1 MIKMEWINESFRL
14 SDSPNDIKPEAVRRL
29 LIHSYWASRRTTD
42 IIAKSMKGS
51 LNFGVFFEGRL
62 VGFARVITDRTTFA
76 YLCDVIIDE
85 EFRGHGTG
93 QWMLKCIIEHPVIKE
108 TRQMLLTKDA
118 QGFYEKF
125 GFKTRESM
133 VRNSHNSL
141 VK

>member
-1 MIKMEWINESFRL
+1 MEWINKGFRL
-14 SDSPNDIKPEAVRRL
+14 SDNSNDIKPEAVRKL
-29 LIHSYWASRRTTD
+29 LIHSYWAPHRTTD
-42 IIAKSMKGS
+42 IIERSMNGS

-62 VGFARVITDRTTFA
+62 VGFTRVITDRTTFA

-85 EFRGHGTG
+85 KFRGQGTG
-93 QWMLKCIIEHPVIKE
+93 QWMLKCIIEHPDIKE

-133 VRNSHNSL
+133 VRNFPNSL